1 MLFGLFFES
10 IFAKN
15 REIVLEVCE
24 LFNCAMEEGLVF
36 PSNMDVSYYPKGV
49 RTLKLQ
55 IKQFYNDMNSISY
68 GDRTEIFDDTT
79 FNQDLK
85 QLIVSITNILN
96 SYSHLYCQNDELRK
110 SSFDDYLAQI
120 YDSLNIYDIKSISY
134 DAILYILRLYLL
146 ALRKEGI
153 KILDNQKFTFSY

>member
-36 PSNMDVSYYPKGV
+36 PSNMDVSYYPRGV

-55 IKQFYNDMNSISY
+55 IKQFYNDMNSIAY
-68 GDRTEIFDDTT
+68 RDRTEIFDDTT

-85 QLIVSITNILN
+85 QLIDSITNILN
-96 SYSHLYCQNDELRK
+96 SYSHLYCQNDELGK

-134 DAILYILRLYLL
+134 DAILYILRLYLI